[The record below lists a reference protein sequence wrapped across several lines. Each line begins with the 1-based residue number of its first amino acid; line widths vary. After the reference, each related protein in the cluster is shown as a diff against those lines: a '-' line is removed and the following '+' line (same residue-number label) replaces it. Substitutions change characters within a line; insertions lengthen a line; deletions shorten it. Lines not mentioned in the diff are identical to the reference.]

1 MKRICAWCNTE
12 LGTREG
18 EPDADSVITHD
29 ICRRCCN
36 DLMRRA
42 GVELDTYLDS
52 LPAPI
57 LVVGSDGMVA
67 TANRRA
73 RILLGK
79 DLPAIRGYPGG
90 LVFECAY
97 ARQAEGCGN
106 TVHCSGCAIRR
117 TVMATMTT
125 GDTFSRI
132 PAHLNQE
139 KGTVQQKLHFFV
151 STEKIGDVVLLRI
164 DEIGDGDSGSHSSHP
179 DPVQPGQ
186 RVG

>member
-12 LGTREG
+12 LGTHG
-18 EPDADSVITHD
+18 SEPDADSVITHG

-97 ARQAEGCGN
+97 ARQPEGCGN

-117 TVMATMTT
+117 TVMATIAT

-132 PAHLNQE
+132 PAYLNQE
-139 KGTVQQKLHFFV
+139 KGAVQQKLHFFI
-151 STEKIGDVVLLRI
+151 STEKAGDVVLLRI
-164 DEIGDGDSGSHSSHP
+164 EEIRESDETLQCSTAAP
-179 DPVQPGQ
+179 LQ
-186 RVG
+186 RGH